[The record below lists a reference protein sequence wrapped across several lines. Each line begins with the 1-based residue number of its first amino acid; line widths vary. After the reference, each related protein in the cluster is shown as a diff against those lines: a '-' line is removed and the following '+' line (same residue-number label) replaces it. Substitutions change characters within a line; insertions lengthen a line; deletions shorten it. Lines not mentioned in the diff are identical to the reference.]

1 MPSITLLTPH
11 YFPETSAGAKRCTD
25 TAEFLASRG
34 WQVTVLT
41 LLPHYPQ
48 NKIYEGFD
56 KPTPLTTT
64 EKGVK
69 VIRLRPWIIP
79 RANLLLRLLAE
90 TYFVLQTLAH
100 SFWQKSDV
108 ILASSPYMFLGPGGL
123 LASRLQRCKFVW
135 DVRDLTWLYPKAAG
149 KKTYGTDKVLEQLMR
164 FTASR
169 SDGLS
174 TATEGLLSY
183 FVKRPP
189 ASEVIPNGVSEQLLT
204 TLEPLTHKRV
214 LKESKVNVLYAGLIG
229 YTQQLSTYIQTA
241 KLLPSTCFTLA
252 GDGPEK
258 TSLEEL
264 AKSQQVA
271 NVKFTGHLSFE
282 SLVREYANADVLFA
296 QLGGDPIY
304 RWAQPS
310 KLWEY
315 MATGKPVIYAGE
327 GEVVDIIQQHNLALI
342 VAPENPQAL
351 AEAIQYLIAHPNEA
365 RQLGEN
371 GRHFVEQQRHRVKIL
386 ERLEA
391 LLQRVI

>member
-1 MPSITLLTPH
+1 MPSVTLLTPH
-11 YFPETSAGAKRCTD
+11 YFPETSAAAKRCTD

-56 KPTPLTTT
+56 KPIPLVTT
-64 EKGVK
+64 ENQVK

-90 TYFVLQTLAH
+90 TYFVFQILLH

-123 LASRLQRCKFVW
+123 LASRLQGCKFVW

-149 KKTYGTDKVLEQLMR
+149 KKTYGTDKVLEKLML
-164 FTASR
+164 FTASH

-189 ASEVIPNGVSEQLLT
+189 ASEVIPNGVSEALLAK
-204 TLEPLTHKRV
+204 LEPLTQAYQLGAFKG
-214 LKESKVNVLYAGLIG
+214 KVLYAGLFG
-229 YTQQLSTYIQTA
+229 YNHHLTTVIEA
-241 KLLPSTCFTLA
+241 ARLLPELSFTLA
-252 GDGPEK
+252 GDGPDKSLLEDLVK
-258 TSLEEL
+258 TNNLD
-264 AKSQQVA
+264 
-271 NVKFTGHLSFE
+271 NVKFTGYLSFDNLFLE
-282 SLVREYANADVLFA
+282 YEKADILVSHVR
-296 QLGGDPIY
+296 QDPIFL
-304 RWAQPS
+304 WTQPV

-315 MATGKPVIYAGE
+315 MATGKPVIHAGE
-327 GEVVDIIQQHNLALI
+327 GEVVDIIQQHNLALT

-351 AEAIQYLIAHPNEA
+351 TEAIRYLIAHPDEA

-391 LLQRVI
+391 LLQRVL